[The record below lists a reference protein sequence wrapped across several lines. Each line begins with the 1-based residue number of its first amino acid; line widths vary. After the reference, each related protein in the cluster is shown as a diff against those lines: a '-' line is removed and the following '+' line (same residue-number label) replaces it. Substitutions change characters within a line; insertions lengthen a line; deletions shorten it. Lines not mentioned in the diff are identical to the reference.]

1 MTSELLDDYEE
12 GTWTPEVRDNF
23 SAGNL
28 GSQDLAEGFY
38 TKVGNK
44 VDVWG
49 RLANINTTG
58 MNSTFDFCM
67 AGLPFTATSNHTIV
81 SGDVTTNFVTFS
93 GELGIRLEGGR
104 SSVRLHETASG
115 DNNDFVTISQINS
128 GTADVFMHI
137 TYFVD

>member
-1 MTSELLDDYEE
+1 MTSEVLDDYEE

-28 GSQDLAEGFY
+28 GSQDLAEGYY

-49 RLANINTTG
+49 RLSNINTTG
-58 MNSTFDFCM
+58 MNSSFDFCM
-67 AGLPFTATSNHTIV
+67 AGFPFTATSNHTIV
-81 SGDVTTNFVTFS
+81 SGDVTTNFVTFN
-93 GELGIRLEGGR
+93 GELGVRLEGGR
-104 SSVRLHETASG
+104 SSIRLHETASG
-115 DNNDFVTISQINS
+115 SNNDFVNISQIAS